1 MDSLLLDQW
10 DRSGE
15 DKTEDQTLIWK
26 ESLRTD
32 ADSLIAL
39 GIVSEIIISDS
50 GRRPE
55 YIPLQRTGK

>member
-39 GIVSEIIISDS
+39 GIVSEIILSDS